1 MPKKRG
7 ILHFFTKIHSSCKKR
22 INAIFYS
29 VKFNILKHGS
39 ILKIADDSKF
49 CIFSCYNRRI
59 GENLAQLCDK
69 YGSDKGSMHEA
80 SQAYPWRPHSY
91 VEYYALLF
99 EQNRET
105 IKNVFECGIG
115 TNNPSLESTMG
126 IAGKPG
132 ASLRVWRDYFPNAQI
147 IGADIDRE
155 ILFQESRIKTYWV
168 DQTST
173 EAIKS
178 LWHNV
183 KCDNFD
189 LMIDDGLH
197 EFHAGI
203 CLFENSI
210 DKLSDFGHYII
221 EDVNLDDLIKY
232 QQYFKNKD
240 YIVNM
245 LFIFRHSPKLKRDA
259 LILIQKIRTNHINI

>member
-1 MPKKRG
+1 M
-7 ILHFFTKIHSSCKKR
+7 
-22 INAIFYS
+22 
-29 VKFNILKHGS
+29 LKHDS
-39 ILKIADDSKF
+39 VCFKIADDSKF
-49 CIFSCYNRRI
+49 CILSCYNRRI

-69 YGSDKGSMHEA
+69 YGSDKGSVHDT
-80 SQAYPWRPHSY
+80 SKVYPWTPHAY
-91 VEYYALLF
+91 VEYYAMLF

-126 IAGKPG
+126 TTGKPG

-147 IGADIDRE
+147 IGADIDHA
-155 ILFQESRIKTYWV
+155 ILFQESRIKTYWL

-173 EAIKS
+173 KAIKS

-197 EFHAGI
+197 EFNAGI

-210 DKLSDFGHYII
+210 DKLSDFGYYII
-221 EDVNLDDLIKY
+221 EDVNQEDIIKY

-240 YIVNM
+240 YIMNM
-245 LFIFRHSPKLKRDA
+245 LFIFSSKRRRDWS
-259 LILIQKIRTNHINI
+259 LISIQKIRTNHNIRYAQA